1 MGTTRRRDGNAI
13 RQHGARYHP
22 GTKQLAGNN
31 LLMTGKHRLFRVAW
45 WICNLLLVATIIST
59 VYCAV
64 WEFSVREYL
73 DGFSDAV
80 VPDFIPDVDKVRYIL
95 RWMGNGPFRPVTPDP
110 SVLSDRDPQ
119 TTLNY
124 KQLLAVCGSATNAF
138 LNLARS
144 SDLATRRLLLLDGD
158 NHVKHVVA
166 EVLIDH
172 RWVVVDP
179 AFRVMLTDEA
189 GHPLTRMELRDP
201 TVFWQAT
208 HNIPHYPP
216 ENNYNNFAHVRLTRI
231 PVVGLAMK
239 RLLDRMWPRWDEK
252 IDWTLLLERKSF
264 FFLFIAF
271 CESVMFLLLRF
282 VLAWYAD
289 RRIRVPRF
297 RLRSHL
303 HRAGAALLFSPEI
316 K

>member
-1 MGTTRRRDGNAI
+1 M
-13 RQHGARYHP
+13 
-22 GTKQLAGNN
+22 K
-31 LLMTGKHRLFRVAW
+31 GKHRFFRLTW
-45 WICNLLLVATIIST
+45 WTCNILLATAIICT
-59 VYCAV
+59 VYCGV
-64 WEFSVREYL
+64 WEFSVRKYL

-95 RWMGNGPFRPVTPDP
+95 RWMGNGPVRTVAPDP
-110 SVLSDRDPQ
+110 SILSDRDPE

-144 SDLATRRLLLLDGD
+144 SDLATRRLLLLGPD
-158 NHVKHVVA
+158 NQVRHVVA

-179 AFRVMLTDEA
+179 AFRIMLTDEA
-189 GHPLTRMELRDP
+189 GHPLTRMELQDP
-201 TVFWQAT
+201 SLLRQAT
-208 HNIPHYPP
+208 RNIPQYLHEY
-216 ENNYNNFAHVRLTRI
+216 NYNNVAHVRLTRL
-231 PVVGLAMK
+231 PFGGLTIK
-239 RLLDRMWPRWDEK
+239 RSLDRVRPGWDEK
-252 IDWTLLLERKSF
+252 IDWTLFLERRSF
-264 FFLFIAF
+264 FFLFVSF
-271 CESVMFLLLRF
+271 CASVMFLFLRL

-297 RLRSHL
+297 RLRAHL
-303 HRAGAALLFSPEI
+303 HRAGAALLFTPEI

>member
-1 MGTTRRRDGNAI
+1 MDGKRACV
-13 RQHGARYHP
+13 R
-22 GTKQLAGNN
+22 
-31 LLMTGKHRLFRVAW
+31 
-45 WICNLLLVATIIST
+45 T
-59 VYCAV
+59 V
-64 WEFSVREYL
+64 S
-73 DGFSDAV
+73 
-80 VPDFIPDVDKVRYIL
+80 
-95 RWMGNGPFRPVTPDP
+95 PDP

-124 KQLLAVCGSATNAF
+124 KQLLAICGSATNAF

-144 SDLATRRLLLLDGD
+144 SDLVTRRLLLLGD
-158 NHVKHVVA
+158 DNRVKHVVA

-189 GHPLTRMELRDP
+189 GHPLTRKELQDP
-201 TVFWQAT
+201 SLFWQAT
-208 HNIPHYPP
+208 HNIPHYLP
-216 ENNYNNFAHVRLTRI
+216 EYNYNNLAHVRLTRI
-231 PVVGLAMK
+231 PLVGLAMK
-239 RLLDRMWPRWDEK
+239 RLLDRMRPGWDEK

-264 FFLFIAF
+264 FFLFVSF
-271 CESVMFLLLRF
+271 CACVMFFLLRL

-289 RRIRVPRF
+289 RRLRVPRF